1 LFEDRLTLI
10 ETILL
15 RRTKCGQAPTKV
27 ASGIDDNG
35 LCMLFKILFYKE
47 KNKKLL
53 SGTPLA
59 SG

>member
-1 LFEDRLTLI
+1 LI

-35 LCMLFKILFYKE
+35 LCMLCKILFYKE